1 MGEARRSEKMGPNIA
16 SYFLTLS
23 QRKNVLGMFIAV
35 YCNGAYKSNSSDAS
49 LSPDTCSRPT
59 EVTRKHE
66 CIWCAWQCQLN
77 HAQACPRGELSE
89 KLFARSYSC
98 AQRRVLERAVPAQK
112 TLVQKRC
119 LRPHSSSP
127 KTGKKQTQQHLLVW
141 ASPEEVAAWTTY
153 KMAPTNLS
161 ELCSRARR

>member
-1 MGEARRSEKMGPNIA
+1 MGEARRSQKMGPNIA

-23 QRKNVLGMFIAV
+23 RRKNVLGMFIAV
-35 YCNGAYKSNSSDAS
+35 YCNGAYKSKSSDAS
-49 LSPDTCSRPT
+49 LSPDTYSRPT
-59 EVTRKHE
+59 EVTKKHE
-66 CIWCAWQCQLN
+66 CIWCAWQRQLN
-77 HAQACPRGELSE
+77 HAQARPRGELSE
-89 KLFARSYSC
+89 KLFARSFSC

-119 LRPHSSSP
+119 RRSHSSSP
-127 KTGKKQTQQHLLVW
+127 KTGRKQTQQHLLLW
-141 ASPEEVAAWTTY
+141 TSLIEVAAWTTY